1 MIERYQGGAKMEAI
15 FERVKEVIGEQLGI
29 EDLDTITMETT
40 FIDDLGAD
48 SLDIVELIMAL
59 EEEFDME
66 IPEAEAEKI
75 SSVGDVVEYIQKN
88 Q

>member
-1 MIERYQGGAKMEAI
+1 MEAI
-15 FERVKEVIGEQLGI
+15 LERVKEVIGDQLGI

-66 IPEAEAEKI
+66 IPEVEAEKI
-75 SSVGDVVEYIQKN
+75 ASVGDVVEYIQKN

>member
-1 MIERYQGGAKMEAI
+1 MEST
-15 FERVKEVIGEQLGI
+15 FERVKEVIAEQLGI
-29 EDLDTITMETT
+29 EDIETITMETT

-75 SSVGDVVEYIQKN
+75 TSVGDVVEYIKN
-88 Q
+88 NQ

>member
-1 MIERYQGGAKMEAI
+1 MNTEEI
-15 FERVKEVIGEQLGI
+15 FDKVKEIIVEQLNVADNTVTL
-29 EDLDTITMETT
+29 EAS

-66 IPEAEAEKI
+66 IPDGDAEKI
-75 SSVGDVVEYIQKN
+75 VTVNDVVEYIKSN

>member
-1 MIERYQGGAKMEAI
+1 MEAI
-15 FERVKEVIGEQLGI
+15 LERVKDVIGEQLGI
-29 EDLDTITMETT
+29 EDLDPITMETT

-59 EEEFDME
+59 EEEFDIE

-75 SSVGDVVEYIQKN
+75 TSVGDVVEYIDKN
-88 Q
+88 N

>member
-1 MIERYQGGAKMEAI
+1 MEAI

-29 EDLDTITMETT
+29 EDLDIITMETT
-40 FIDDLGAD
+40 FIDDLSAD

-75 SSVGDVVEYIQKN
+75 VTVGDVVEYIKN
-88 Q
+88 NK

>member
-1 MIERYQGGAKMEAI
+1 MDTVLEK
-15 FERVKEVIGEQLGI
+15 VKEVISEQLGI
-29 EDLDTITMETT
+29 EDTDSITTETT

-66 IPEAEAEKI
+66 IPEEEAEKTDRENVNI
-75 SSVGDVVEYIQKN
+75 LSKSKREYST
-88 Q
+88 

>member
-1 MIERYQGGAKMEAI
+1 MEAI
-15 FERVKEVIGEQLGI
+15 LERVKEVISEQLGI
-29 EDLDTITMETT
+29 EDVESITLETT

-66 IPEAEAEKI
+66 IPEVEAEKI
-75 SSVGDVVEYIQKN
+75 ISVGDVVEYIHKTK
-88 Q
+88 

>member
-1 MIERYQGGAKMEAI
+1 MEAI
-15 FERVKEVIGEQLGI
+15 FERIKEVIGEQLGI
-29 EDLDTITMETT
+29 DDIETITMETT

-75 SSVGDVVEYIQKN
+75 SSVGDAVEYIQKN

>member
-1 MIERYQGGAKMEAI
+1 METI
-15 FERVKEVIGEQLGI
+15 FDRVKEVISEQLGI
-29 EDLDTITMETT
+29 EDIDAITMDTT

-66 IPEAEAEKI
+66 IPESEAEKI
-75 SSVGDVVEYIQKN
+75 TSVGDVVEYIKN
-88 Q
+88 NQ

>member
-1 MIERYQGGAKMEAI
+1 MDTVLEK
-15 FERVKEVIGEQLGI
+15 VKEVISEQLGI
-29 EDLDTITMETT
+29 DDTDSITTETT

-66 IPEAEAEKI
+66 IPEEEAEKI
-75 SSVGDVVEYIQKN
+75 TSVVDVVEYIENNK
-88 Q
+88 

>member
-1 MIERYQGGAKMEAI
+1 MEAI
-15 FERVKEVIGEQLGI
+15 LERVKEVISEQLGI
-29 EDLDTITMETT
+29 ENVETITMDTT

-75 SSVGDVVEYIQKN
+75 ISVGDVVEYIQKAE
-88 Q
+88 

>member
-1 MIERYQGGAKMEAI
+1 MEAI

-59 EEEFDME
+59 EEEFDLE

-75 SSVGDVVEYIQKN
+75 TSVGDVVEYIKN
-88 Q
+88 NQ

>member
-1 MIERYQGGAKMEAI
+1 MESTL
-15 FERVKEVIGEQLGI
+15 ERVKEVIAEQLGI
-29 EDLDTITMETT
+29 EDVDTITMETT

-75 SSVGDVVEYIQKN
+75 TSVGDVVDYIKN
-88 Q
+88 NQ